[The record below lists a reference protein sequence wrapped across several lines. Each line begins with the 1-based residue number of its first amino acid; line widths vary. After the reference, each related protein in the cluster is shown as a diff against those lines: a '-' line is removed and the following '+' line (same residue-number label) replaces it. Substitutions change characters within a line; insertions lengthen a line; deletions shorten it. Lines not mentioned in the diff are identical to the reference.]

1 METACSVVRYH
12 SWTRIP
18 TYLMIFCYG
27 NKCGWLARNVYQQF
41 SFLKKICSSLNSL
54 NDIERRI
61 QTPIM
66 KLVKTWPQCRKEDT
80 LLVWAFHIREPFF
93 LVGCGHSKLLRGRI
107 KFKRH
112 KMFTKQGS
120 ICWRVHSVGTE
131 WIIVVFGDVL
141 ADIFT
146 WFSCPVG
153 AFLFPFRI
161 FTMFKKIGDNTQWA
175 A

>member
-1 METACSVVRYH
+1 MYVTKVGQEYQLIWWYFVMEISVDDSRETSTSNFNFKKKFFIVR
-12 SWTRIP
+12 
-18 TYLMIFCYG
+18 
-27 NKCGWLARNVYQQF
+27 QF
-41 SFLKKICSSLNSL
+41 KWYRTKDPNANYETGKDVTPMQKGRYIIGMSFSYK
-54 NDIERRI
+54 R
-61 QTPIM
+61 T
-66 KLVKTWPQCRKEDT
+66 
-80 LLVWAFHIREPFF
+80 FF

-146 WFSCPVG
+146 WFSCPVD

>member
-1 METACSVVRYH
+1 MLSCTLPKLDKNTNLFGDILLWKQV
-12 SWTRIP
+12 WMTRAKLLPVI
-18 TYLMIFCYG
+18 LI
-27 NKCGWLARNVYQQF
+27 
-41 SFLKKICSSLNSL
+41 LKKIYSSLNSL

-80 LLVWAFHIREPFF
+80 LLVWAFHIRETFF
-93 LVGCGHSKLLRGRI
+93 LVGCGHSKLVRGRI

-120 ICWRVHSVGTE
+120 LCWRVHSVGTE

-141 ADIFT
+141 ADTFT
-146 WFSCPVG
+146 RFSCPVG

-161 FTMFKKIGDNTQWA
+161 FTMFKKIGDDTQWA